1 MKVKLVLC
9 LCLLEQKGQS
19 LGEKVH
25 FLGEKVQSIGKK
37 VQSIE
42 KKIHFLGGNHVLSD
56 ERGFGMNELLGIA
69 AALILA
75 AFIIIPSLKT
85 FAQSIMNGLGDWW
98 DGVIVNKIF
107 PTSI

>member
-1 MKVKLVLC
+1 MKAKLVLC
-9 LCLLEQKGQS
+9 LCLLEQRAQS
-19 LGEKVH
+19 
-25 FLGEKVQSIGKK
+25 LGEKVQSIGKK
-37 VQSIE
+37 V
-42 KKIHFLGGNHVLSD
+42 HFLGKKVRSLGENRVLAD